1 MILDD
6 EADTNSSQS
15 PLFGDG
21 FIHPISKSPISRPPV
36 SSIKVFARDLS
47 DYAEFT
53 REFFCERNDE
63 KWLPDT
69 PPDILSNISYPCSCP
84 GGYNAPPP
92 LEIIGSGPNGLVTI
106 GDYVCAVVPWLR
118 SLKNEILNANNDLIG
133 RDLMEYPSDRK
144 CYVDSV
150 LTNEI
155 TLIWYE
161 SDEKMT
167 EYWAY
172 QARCAREYREAVARG
187 STVQMDNIVEGQ
199 HRSVR

>member
-1 MILDD
+1 MVLDD
-6 EADTNSSQS
+6 EADPNSSQS

-53 REFFCERNDE
+53 REFFCECDDE
-63 KWLPDT
+63 KWPPDT

-106 GDYVCAVVPWLR
+106 GDY
-118 SLKNEILNANNDLIG
+118 
-133 RDLMEYPSDRK
+133 SDA
-144 CYVDSV
+144 
-150 LTNEI
+150 T
-155 TLIWYE
+155 
-161 SDEKMT
+161 
-167 EYWAY
+167 
-172 QARCAREYREAVARG
+172 
-187 STVQMDNIVEGQ
+187 
-199 HRSVR
+199 